1 MWTFET
7 IYDVIVIGAGHAG
20 AEAAYISAK
29 KKAKTLLLTINLDTI
44 AKLSCNPSIG
54 GSAKGHIVREIDAL
68 GGIMGKIADRT
79 AIHWR
84 MLNASKGPAV
94 HAPRAQVDRVKYQNA
109 MKEELEK
116 MEHLE
121 IKQATIE
128 DLIVENKTVKGVI
141 SKEGIAYLG
150 KTVII
155 CSGTF
160 MQGQIFIGTEVTFT
174 GGRNGEKSSLGLSTS
189 LKKLGFKIGKLK
201 TGTPPRLHKRSI
213 DLARL
218 EEQPSEL
225 NVDAQ
230 AEQSLKKVQLQNQN
244 HNKYQ
249 NIQFSFEPP
258 KTSLPQVSCY
268 ISYTTEKTKAVILKN
283 LKRSALFA
291 GKIQGV
297 GPRYCPSIEDKIVR
311 FADKE
316 RHLAFLEPEG
326 LNTAEFYVNGI
337 SSSMPFDVQ
346 LAVIHS
352 MEGLEKA
359 EIMRPAYAIEYD
371 WVENGQIL
379 ATLESKPITNLF
391 FAGQPNGTTGYE
403 EAAAQGLMA
412 GINAANKVLNLPPF
426 ILERSEAY
434 IGVMIDDLV
443 TKEITEPYRMF
454 TSRAEHRLLLRQDNA
469 DLRLFEKA
477 FAHQTISSEQYE
489 KLKSKKEL
497 IKKETSRFH
506 KTFVQYAGKRS
517 SLAQMLGRKE
527 IQYENLIT
535 LFPDLVK
542 DYGTII
548 NNQIQIELKYEG
560 YLSRQVKEIE
570 KLSHLEK
577 ALLPIGFNFD
587 AAVGLRNEAK
597 EMLKKRR
604 PPNLGAAA
612 RISGVSPADIS
623 VLLIILQKNRLEKS
637 AKS

>member
-1 MWTFET
+1 MWTYET
-7 IYDVIVIGAGHAG
+7 IYDVIVVGAGHAG

-68 GGIMGKIADRT
+68 GGIMGKIADQT

-128 DLIVENKTVKGVI
+128 DLIVENKTVKGVL

-160 MQGQIFIGTEVTFT
+160 MQGQIFIGTEVTFA
-174 GGRNGEKSSLGLSTS
+174 GGRNGEKSSLGLSES

-213 DLARL
+213 DLAKL

-225 NVDAQ
+225 NLE
-230 AEQSLKKVQLQNQN
+230 EQTTN
-244 HNKYQ
+244 Q
-249 NIQFSFEPP
+249 NIQFSFDPP
-258 KTSLPQVSCY
+258 QASLPQVSCY

-283 LKRSALFA
+283 LKSSALFA
-291 GKIQGV
+291 GKFTGV

-326 LNTAEFYVNGI
+326 LNTQEFYVNGI

-346 LAVIHS
+346 LDIIHS
-352 MEGLEKA
+352 MEGLENA

-371 WVENGQIL
+371 WVENGQL
-379 ATLESKPITNLF
+379 LFTLESKLIQNLF

-412 GINAANKVLNLPPF
+412 GINATNKVFNEEPF
-426 ILERSEAY
+426 ILNRAEAY
-434 IGVMIDDLV
+434 IGVMIDDLI
-443 TKEITEPYRMF
+443 TKEISEPYRMF

-477 FAHQTISSEQYE
+477 FTQKTISSEQYE
-489 KLKSKKEL
+489 KTKHKKEL
-497 IKKETSRFH
+497 IETETKRFH
-506 KTFVQYAGKRS
+506 KTFVQYANKRS

-527 IQYENLIT
+527 IQYNNLLT

-542 DYGTII
+542 DYGETI
-548 NNQIQIELKYEG
+548 NDQIQIELKYEG

-577 ALLPIGFNFD
+577 ALIPKNFNFA

-597 EMLKKRR
+597 EMLKKRL
-604 PPNLGAAA
+604 PPNLGVAS

-623 VLLIILQKNRLEKS
+623 VLLIILQKARLEKAS
-637 AKS
+637 QVKLKTK